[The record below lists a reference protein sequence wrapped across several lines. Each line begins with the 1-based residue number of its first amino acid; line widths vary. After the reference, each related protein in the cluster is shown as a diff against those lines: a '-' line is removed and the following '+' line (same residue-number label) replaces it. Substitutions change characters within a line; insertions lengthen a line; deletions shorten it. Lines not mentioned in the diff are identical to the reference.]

1 MREGES
7 NFMKFS
13 GHHLKRY
20 KDLGM
25 LYFRY
30 GRPVM
35 TSPLVNGDAE
45 EDEQTG
51 TDPEQLPKDLERL
64 GPTFVKIGQLLS
76 SRPDLMPPRYIKALT
91 RLQDDVAPF
100 SSEEAGRIIEA
111 ELGAKMSKLF
121 SEFNP
126 EPIAAASLG
135 QVHKAR
141 LRDGREVVVKVQR
154 PHIRKQIAEDFD
166 ALRHIATFI
175 TRHTDFGA
183 RYDLE
188 STLDELEQTLAHELD
203 YCREATNMRILRKN
217 LAEFQHVIVPAP
229 IDDYVTHKVLT
240 MEFIDGSKI
249 TSLNPVVRT
258 DLDGL
263 SLADELFR
271 AYLKQ
276 VLVDGLFHA
285 DPHPG
290 NVFLTLDNR
299 IALLDVGM
307 VGHTSA
313 TTQEALL
320 KILLAVSEG
329 NSDDAANMAIRISEQ
344 RSDFDEMAFRHKIAQ
359 LVADQRE
366 ASLGQMDV
374 GKMMLN
380 VSSAA
385 ADSGLRVP
393 TELTLLGKTLLQLD
407 EVGRL
412 LAPNFDP
419 NAAVRKH
426 ADDLMQRR
434 MKDALS
440 EGRAYSTLLE
450 AKEFFGTLPA
460 RLNKIMDAVGNAE
473 LNVNVKPAETQFVME
488 GFQKV
493 ANRIST
499 GLVLA
504 ALIIGAALLM
514 QVQTNFTLFGYPGL
528 AIVLFLLAATGGF
541 WFLMNVLWSDNKRRT
556 D

>member
-1 MREGES
+1 
-7 NFMKFS
+7 MKFS

-20 KDLGM
+20 KDLGL

-35 TSPLVNGDAE
+35 SSPLINGDSDD
-45 EDEQTG
+45 EDHDQ
-51 TDPEQLPKDLERL
+51 TDPNQLPKDLERL
-64 GPTFVKIGQLLS
+64 GPTFVKLGQLLS
-76 SRPDLMPPRYIKALT
+76 SRPDLMPPRYIRALS

-100 SSEEAGRIIEA
+100 PSAEAERIVEE
-111 ELGAKMSKLF
+111 ELGARVSKLF
-121 SEFNP
+121 LDFDP
-126 EPIAAASLG
+126 VPAAAASLG
-135 QVHKAR
+135 QVHRAR

-166 ALRHIATFI
+166 ALRELAKFI
-175 TRHTDFGA
+175 GRHTEFGA

-188 STLDELEQTLAHELD
+188 ATIAELEQTLAHELD
-203 YCREATNMRILRKN
+203 YCREAANLRTLRRN
-217 LAEFQHVIVPAP
+217 LAEFPHIIIPQP
-229 IDDYVTHKVLT
+229 IDDYVTYRVLT
-240 MEFIDGSKI
+240 MEYIEGSKI

-263 SLADELFR
+263 ALADELFR

-307 VGHTSA
+307 VGHTSVSI
-313 TTQEALL
+313 QEALL
-320 KILLAVSEG
+320 KILLAVAEG
-329 NSDDAANMAIRISEQ
+329 NGDEASDIAIRISEQ
-344 RSDFDEMAFRHKIAQ
+344 KSSFDEMVFRHKIAQ
-359 LVADQRE
+359 LVADQRD
-366 ASLGQMDV
+366 SNLGQMDV

-380 VSSAA
+380 VSTAA

-407 EVGRL
+407 EVGRI

-419 NAAVRKH
+419 NDAVRKH
-426 ADDLMQRR
+426 ATELLNRR
-434 MKDALS
+434 MKDTMT
-440 EGRAYSTLLE
+440 EGRAYAAMLE
-450 AKEFFGTLPA
+450 GKEFLSALPS
-460 RLNKIMDAVGNAE
+460 RLNKILDAVGKAE

-499 GLVLA
+499 GLVIA

-514 QVQTNFTLFGYPGL
+514 QVQTRFTLFGYPGL
-528 AIVLFLLAATGGF
+528 AIVLFLAAAAGGL
-541 WFLMNVLWSDNKRRT
+541 WFLVNVLWSDHNQRHENR

>member
-1 MREGES
+1 MR
-7 NFMKFS
+7 FS

-35 TSPLVNGDAE
+35 SSPLINGDADH
-45 EDEQTG
+45 DEHAG
-51 TDPEQLPKDLERL
+51 ADPNQLPKDLERL

-76 SRPDLMPPRYIKALT
+76 SRPDLMPSRYIRALS

-100 SSEEAGRIIEA
+100 SPEEAERIIEE
-111 ELGAKMSKLF
+111 ELGAKISKLF
-121 SEFNP
+121 LSFDP
-126 EPIAAASLG
+126 MPTAAASLG
-135 QVHKAR
+135 QVHRAF

-154 PHIRKQIAEDFD
+154 PNIRQQIAEDFD
-166 ALRHIATFI
+166 ALRQIAVFLA
-175 TRHTDFGA
+175 RHTDFGS

-188 STLDELEQTLAHELD
+188 ATIDELEQTLAHELD
-203 YCREATNMRILRKN
+203 YCREAANLRALRRN
-217 LAEFQHVIVPAP
+217 LAEFPHIIVPEP
-229 IDDYVTHKVLT
+229 IEGYVTHKVLT
-240 MEFIDGSKI
+240 MEFIEGCKI

-258 DLDGL
+258 DLDGMA
-263 SLADELFR
+263 LADELFR

-307 VGHTSA
+307 VGHTSVS
-313 TTQEALL
+313 TQEALL
-320 KILLAVSEG
+320 KILLAVAEG
-329 NSDDAANMAIRISEQ
+329 NGDEAADIAIRISEQ
-344 RSDFDEMAFRHKIAQ
+344 KSAFDEMTFRHKISQ
-359 LVADQRE
+359 LVADQHD

-407 EVGRL
+407 EVGRI

-419 NAAVRKH
+419 NASVRKH
-426 ADDLMQRR
+426 ATELLNRR
-434 MKDALS
+434 MKETLT
-440 EGRAYSTLLE
+440 EGRAYAAMLE
-450 AKEFFGTLPA
+450 GKEFLSALPS
-460 RLNKIMDAVGNAE
+460 RLNKILDSIGNAE
-473 LNVNVKPAETQFVME
+473 LNVNVRPSETQFVME

-493 ANRIST
+493 ANRIAT

-514 QVQTNFTLFGYPGL
+514 QVDTNFTIFGYPGL
-528 AIVLFLLAATGGF
+528 AIVLFLGAAAGGF
-541 WFLMNVLWSDNKRRT
+541 WFLMNVLWSDHKERHENR

>member
-1 MREGES
+1 
-7 NFMKFS
+7 MKFS

-20 KDLGM
+20 KDLGL

-35 TSPLVNGDAE
+35 SSPLVNGDADA
-45 EDEQTG
+45 DEQPG
-51 TDPEQLPKDLERL
+51 TDPNKLPDDLERL
-64 GPTFVKIGQLLS
+64 GPTFVKLGQLLS
-76 SRPDLMPPRYIKALT
+76 SRPDLMPPRYIRALS

-100 SSEEAGRIIEA
+100 SSEEAERIIEE
-111 ELGAKMSKLF
+111 ELGGKVSKLF

-126 EPIAAASLG
+126 VPVAAASLG

-166 ALRHIATFI
+166 ALRQLAKLIS
-175 TRHTDFGA
+175 RHTEFGS
-183 RYDLE
+183 RYDLQA
-188 STLDELEQTLAHELD
+188 TVAELEQTLAHELD
-203 YCREATNMRILRKN
+203 YCKEAANLRALGHN
-217 LAEFQHVIVPAP
+217 LAEFPHIVIPQP
-229 IDDYVTHKVLT
+229 IADYVTHRVLT

-263 SLADELFR
+263 ALADELFR

-307 VGHTSA
+307 VGHTSVSI
-313 TTQEALL
+313 QEALL
-320 KILLAVSEG
+320 KILLAVAEG
-329 NSDDAANMAIRISEQ
+329 NGDEAADIAIRISEEKNN
-344 RSDFDEMAFRHKIAQ
+344 FDEMVFRHKIAQ
-359 LVADQRE
+359 LVADQRD
-366 ASLGQMDV
+366 AHLGQMDV

-426 ADDLMQRR
+426 ATDLLNRR
-434 MKDALS
+434 MK
-440 EGRAYSTLLE
+440 ETLTE
-450 AKEFFGTLPA
+450 
-460 RLNKIMDAVGNAE
+460 
-473 LNVNVKPAETQFVME
+473 
-488 GFQKV
+488 
-493 ANRIST
+493 
-499 GLVLA
+499 
-504 ALIIGAALLM
+504 
-514 QVQTNFTLFGYPGL
+514 
-528 AIVLFLLAATGGF
+528 
-541 WFLMNVLWSDNKRRT
+541 
-556 D
+556 

>member
-1 MREGES
+1 MR
-7 NFMKFS
+7 FS

-20 KDLGM
+20 KDLGL
-25 LYFRY
+25 LYYRY

-35 TSPLVNGDAE
+35 TSPIMNGDA
-45 EDEQTG
+45 DTADQKG
-51 TDPEQLPKDLERL
+51 ADPEQLPKDLEKM
-64 GPTFVKIGQLLS
+64 GPTFVKLGQLLS
-76 SRPDLMPPRYIKALT
+76 SRPDLMPPRYIKALA

-100 SSEEAGRIIEA
+100 STVEAEHIIET
-111 ELGAKMSKLF
+111 ELGAKISKLF
-121 SEFNP
+121 EGLDP
-126 EPIAAASLG
+126 VPLAAASLG
-135 QVHKAR
+135 QVHKAI

-154 PHIRKQIAEDFD
+154 PNIRKVIAEDFD
-166 ALRHIATFI
+166 ALRQIAEFL
-175 TRHTDFGA
+175 TRHTEYGQ

-203 YCREATNMRILRKN
+203 YCREAANMRIMRKN
-217 LAEFQHVIVPAP
+217 LAEFPRIIIPEP

-240 MEFIDGSKI
+240 MEFIEGSKI
-249 TSLNPVVRT
+249 TALNPVVRT
-258 DLDGL
+258 DLDGMA
-263 SLADELFR
+263 LADELFR

-313 TTQEALL
+313 HTQEALL

-329 NSDDAANMAIRISEQ
+329 NSDEAADIAIRLSEQ
-344 RSDFDEMAFRHKIAQ
+344 RSDFDEMVFRHKIAQ
-359 LVADQRE
+359 LVADQHD
-366 ASLGQMDV
+366 ASLGQMDI
-374 GKMMLN
+374 GKMMLS

-426 ADDLMQRR
+426 ADALMNRR
-434 MKDALS
+434 MKDTLT

-450 AKEFFGTLPA
+450 AKEFMSALPS

-473 LNVNVKPAETQFVME
+473 FNVNVKPAETQFVME

-514 QVQTNFTLFGYPGL
+514 QVDTRFTIFGYPGL
-528 AIVLFLLAATGGF
+528 AMVLFLAAATGGF
-541 WFLMNVLWSDNKRRT
+541 WFVVNVFWSDNKRRRE
-556 D
+556 

>member
-1 MREGES
+1 MR
-7 NFMKFS
+7 FS

-20 KDLGM
+20 KDLGL
-25 LYFRY
+25 LYYRY
-30 GRPVM
+30 GRPVI
-35 TSPLVNGDAE
+35 TSPIAE
-45 EDEQTG
+45 SSDENDG
-51 TDPEQLPKDLERL
+51 HAGADPEQLPKDLERM
-64 GPTFVKIGQLLS
+64 GPTFVKLGQLLS
-76 SRPDLMPPRYIKALT
+76 SRPDLMPPRYIKALA

-100 SSEEAGRIIEA
+100 SSEEAEHIVEA

-154 PHIRKQIAEDFD
+154 PHIRNQIAEDFD
-166 ALRHIATFI
+166 ALRHIAHFM

-188 STLDELEQTLAHELD
+188 ATLDELEQTLAHELD
-203 YCREATNMRILRKN
+203 YCREATNMRCLRKH
-217 LAEFQHVIVPAP
+217 LAEFPHVIVPAP

-240 MEFIDGSKI
+240 MEFIEGSKI

-258 DLDGL
+258 DLDGMA
-263 SLADELFR
+263 LADELFR

-320 KILLAVSEG
+320 KILLAVAEG
-329 NSDDAANMAIRISEQ
+329 NSDEAAEMAIRISEQ
-344 RSDFDEMAFRHKIAQ
+344 RNDFDEMVFRHKIAQ
-359 LVADQRE
+359 LVADQRD

-374 GKMMLN
+374 GKMMLS

-393 TELTLLGKTLLQLD
+393 TELTLLGITLLQLD

-426 ADDLMQRR
+426 ANDLMHRR
-434 MKDALS
+434 MKDTLS
-440 EGRAYSTLLE
+440 EGRAYSALLE
-450 AKEFFGTLPA
+450 GKEFISSLPG
-460 RLNKIMDAVGNAE
+460 RVNKILDALGNAE
-473 LNVNVKPAETQFVME
+473 LNVNVRPAETQFVME

-514 QVQTNFTLFGYPGL
+514 QVDTRFTIFGYPGL
-528 AIVLFLLAATGGF
+528 AMLLFLLAATGGF
-541 WFLMNVLWSDNKRRT
+541 WFLVNVLWSDNKRRRE
-556 D
+556 

>member
-1 MREGES
+1 
-7 NFMKFS
+7 MKFS

-35 TSPLVNGDAE
+35 SSPLINGDADD
-45 EDEQTG
+45 DEHDQA
-51 TDPEQLPKDLERL
+51 DPNQLPKDLERL
-64 GPTFVKIGQLLS
+64 GPTFVKLGQLLS
-76 SRPDLMPPRYIKALT
+76 SRPDLMPARYIRALS

-100 SSEEAGRIIEA
+100 PSAEAERIVEE
-111 ELGAKMSKLF
+111 ELGARVSKLF
-121 SEFNP
+121 LDFDP
-126 EPIAAASLG
+126 VPAAAASLG
-135 QVHKAR
+135 QVHRAR

-166 ALRHIATFI
+166 ALRELAKFI
-175 TRHTDFGA
+175 GRHTEFGA

-188 STLDELEQTLAHELD
+188 ATLAELEQTLAHELD
-203 YCREATNMRILRKN
+203 YCREAANLRTLRRN
-217 LAEFQHVIVPAP
+217 LAEFPHIIIPQP
-229 IDDYVTHKVLT
+229 IDDYVTHRVLT
-240 MEFIDGSKI
+240 MEYIDGSKI

-307 VGHTSA
+307 VGHTSVSL
-313 TTQEALL
+313 QEALL
-320 KILLAVSEG
+320 KILLAVAEG
-329 NSDDAANMAIRISEQ
+329 NGDEAADIAIRISEQ
-344 RSDFDEMAFRHKIAQ
+344 KSTFDEMVFRHKIAQ
-359 LVADQRE
+359 LVADQRD
-366 ASLGQMDV
+366 ANLGQMDV

-380 VSSAA
+380 VTTAA

-426 ADDLMQRR
+426 ATELLNRR
-434 MKDALS
+434 MKETMT
-440 EGRAYSTLLE
+440 EGRAYAAMLE
-450 AKEFFGTLPA
+450 GKEFFSTLPS
-460 RLNKIMDAVGNAE
+460 RLNKILDSIGNAE

-499 GLVLA
+499 GLVIA

-514 QVQTNFTLFGYPGL
+514 QVQTKFTLFGYPGL
-528 AIVLFLLAATGGF
+528 AIVLFLAAAAGGF
-541 WFLMNVLWSDNKRRT
+541 WFLMNVLWSDHNQRHENR

>member
-1 MREGES
+1 MR
-7 NFMKFS
+7 FS

-20 KDLGM
+20 KDLGL
-25 LYFRY
+25 LYYRY
-30 GRPVM
+30 GRPVIS
-35 TSPLVNGDAE
+35 SPIMEGDA
-45 EDEQTG
+45 DEPEQHTG
-51 TDPEQLPKDLERL
+51 DPEQLPKDLERM
-64 GPTFVKIGQLLS
+64 GPTFVKLGQLLA
-76 SRPDLMPPRYIKALT
+76 SRPDLVPPRYIKALA

-100 SSEEAGRIIEA
+100 SSEEAERIVEA
-111 ELGAKMSKLF
+111 ELGAKISKLF
-121 SEFNP
+121 QGFDP
-126 EPIAAASLG
+126 KPIAAASLG
-135 QVHKAR
+135 QVHRAI
-141 LRDGREVVVKVQR
+141 LHDGRDVVVKIQR
-154 PHIRKQIAEDFD
+154 PNIRKQIAEDFD
-166 ALRHIATFI
+166 ALRNIAEFAS
-175 TRHTDFGA
+175 RHTEFGQ
-183 RYDLE
+183 RYNLE
-188 STLDELEQTLAHELD
+188 ATIDELEQTLAHELD
-203 YCREATNMRILRKN
+203 YCREATNMRIMRRN
-217 LAEFQHVIVPAP
+217 LAEFPNIVIPAP

-240 MEFIDGSKI
+240 MEFIEGAKI

-263 SLADELFR
+263 GLADELFR

-290 NVFLTLDNR
+290 NVFLTLENK

-313 TTQEALL
+313 STQEALL

-329 NSDDAANMAIRISEQ
+329 NSDEAADIAIRISEQ
-344 RSDFDEMAFRHKIAQ
+344 RNDFDEMNFRHKIAQ
-359 LVADQRE
+359 LVADQQE
-366 ASLGQMDV
+366 ANLGQMDV

-380 VSSAA
+380 VSAAA

-407 EVGRL
+407 EVGRI

-419 NAAVRKH
+419 NASVRRH
-426 ADDLMQRR
+426 ANDLLNRR
-434 MKDALS
+434 MKDAMT
-440 EGRAYSTLLE
+440 EGRVYSSLLE
-450 AKEFFGTLPA
+450 AKEFMGALPA

-514 QVQTNFTLFGYPGL
+514 QVQTDFTIFGYPGL

-541 WFLMNVLWSDNKRRT
+541 WFLMNVLWSDNKRRRE
-556 D
+556 

>member
-1 MREGES
+1 MR
-7 NFMKFS
+7 FS

-20 KDLGM
+20 KDLAL
-25 LYFRY
+25 LYYRY

-35 TSPLVNGDAE
+35 TSPIMNGDP
-45 EDEQTG
+45 EDEERKG
-51 TDPEQLPKDLERL
+51 SDPEQLPKDLEKM
-64 GPTFVKIGQLLS
+64 GPTFVKLGQLLS

-100 SSEEAGRIIEA
+100 PAEEAEHIIET

-121 SEFNP
+121 QGFDP
-126 EPIAAASLG
+126 EPLAAASLG
-135 QVHKAR
+135 QVHKAI
-141 LRDGREVVVKVQR
+141 LHDGREVVVKIQR
-154 PHIRKQIAEDFD
+154 PHIRKVIAEDFD
-166 ALRHIATFI
+166 ALRQIAEFLS
-175 TRHTDFGA
+175 RHTEYGQ

-188 STLDELEQTLAHELD
+188 ATLDELEHTLAHELD
-203 YCREATNMRILRKN
+203 YCHEAMNMRCLRKH
-217 LAEFQHVIVPAP
+217 LAEFPRIIIPAP

-240 MEFIDGSKI
+240 MEFIEGSKI
-249 TSLNPVVRT
+249 TALNPVVRT
-258 DLDGL
+258 DLDGMG
-263 SLADELFR
+263 LADELFR
-271 AYLKQ
+271 SYLKQ
-276 VLVDGLFHA
+276 VLLDGLFHA

-290 NVFLTLDNR
+290 NVFLTLDNQ

-313 TTQEALL
+313 HTQGALL

-329 NSDDAANMAIRISEQ
+329 NSDEAADIAIRISEQ
-344 RSDFDEMAFRHKIAQ
+344 RNDFDEMVFRHKIAQ
-359 LVADQRE
+359 LVADQHD
-366 ASLGQMDV
+366 ASLGQMDI
-374 GKMMLN
+374 GIMMLS

-407 EVGRL
+407 EVGRI

-426 ADDLMQRR
+426 ANELMNRR
-434 MKDALS
+434 MKDTLT
-440 EGRAYSTLLE
+440 EGRAYATVLE
-450 AKEFFGTLPA
+450 AKEFLSALPS
-460 RLNKIMDAVGNAE
+460 RLNKILDAVGNAE
-473 LNVNVKPAETQFVME
+473 LNVNVRPAETQFVME

-514 QVQTNFTLFGYPGL
+514 QVDTRFTIFGYPGL
-528 AIVLFLLAATGGF
+528 AMVLFLTAAAGGF
-541 WFLMNVLWSDNKRRT
+541 WFLVNVFWSDNKRRRE
-556 D
+556 

>member
-1 MREGES
+1 MR
-7 NFMKFS
+7 FS

-20 KDLGM
+20 KDLGL

-35 TSPLVNGDAE
+35 SSPLVNGDADP
-45 EDEQTG
+45 DEHSG
-51 TDPEQLPKDLERL
+51 ADPDKLPDDLERL
-64 GPTFVKIGQLLS
+64 GPTFVKLGRLLS
-76 SRPDLMPPRYIKALT
+76 SRPDLMPPRYIRALS
-91 RLQDDVAPF
+91 RLQDDVEPF
-100 SSEEAGRIIEA
+100 SSEEAEKIIEE
-111 ELGAKMSKLF
+111 ELGAKVSKLF
-121 SEFNP
+121 AAFDSVP
-126 EPIAAASLG
+126 TAAASLG
-135 QVHKAR
+135 QVHKAL

-154 PHIRKQIAEDFD
+154 PNIRKQIAEDFD
-166 ALRHIATFI
+166 ALRQLVKFLS
-175 TRHTDFGA
+175 RHTDFGS

-188 STLDELEQTLAHELD
+188 ATIAELEQTLANELD
-203 YCREATNMRILRKN
+203 YCKEASNLRALRRN
-217 LAEFQHVIVPAP
+217 LAAFPHIVIPQP
-229 IDDYVTHKVLT
+229 IEDYVTHRVLT
-240 MEFIDGSKI
+240 MEFIEGCKI

-263 SLADELFR
+263 GLADELFS

-290 NVFLTLDNR
+290 NVFLTIDNR

-307 VGHTSA
+307 VGHT
-313 TTQEALL
+313 TVTIQEALL
-320 KILLAVSEG
+320 KILLAVAEG
-329 NSDDAANMAIRISEQ
+329 NGDEASEIAIRISEQ
-344 RSDFDEMAFRHKIAQ
+344 KNSFDEMAFRHQIAQ
-359 LVADQRE
+359 LVADQRD
-366 ASLGQMDV
+366 AHLGQMDV
-374 GKMMLN
+374 GKMVLS

-407 EVGRL
+407 EVGRI

-419 NAAVRKH
+419 HAAVRKH
-426 ADDLMQRR
+426 ATELLARR
-434 MKDALS
+434 MKKTLS
-440 EGRAYSTLLE
+440 EGRAFAAILE
-450 AKEFFGTLPA
+450 SKEFFSALPS
-460 RLNKIMDAVGNAE
+460 RLNKILDAVGNAE

-504 ALIIGAALLM
+504 SLIIGAALLM
-514 QVQTNFTLFGYPGL
+514 QVDTRFTIFGYPGF
-528 AIVLFLLAATGGF
+528 AMVLFLAAAAGGF
-541 WFLMNVLWSDNKRRT
+541 WFLFNVLWCDHKQRHERR

>member
-1 MREGES
+1 MR
-7 NFMKFS
+7 FS

-20 KDLGM
+20 KDLGL
-25 LYFRY
+25 LYYRY

-35 TSPLVNGDAE
+35 TSPIMNGDADAE
-45 EDEQTG
+45 EHKG
-51 TDPEQLPKDLERL
+51 ADPEQLPKDLEKM
-64 GPTFVKIGQLLS
+64 GPTFVKLGQLLS

-100 SSEEAGRIIEA
+100 PTEEAEHIVET

-121 SEFNP
+121 QGFDP
-126 EPIAAASLG
+126 VPLAAASLG
-135 QVHKAR
+135 QVHKAI
-141 LRDGREVVVKVQR
+141 LRDGREVVVKIQR
-154 PHIRKQIAEDFD
+154 PNIRKVIAQDFD
-166 ALRHIATFI
+166 ALRQIAEFMS
-175 TRHTDFGA
+175 RHTEYGQ

-188 STLDELEQTLAHELD
+188 ATLDEMEQTVAHELD
-203 YCREATNMRILRKN
+203 YCKEAMNMRCLRKH
-217 LAEFQHVIVPAP
+217 LAEFPRIIIPAP

-258 DLDGL
+258 DLDGMA
-263 SLADELFR
+263 LADELFR

-290 NVFLTLDNR
+290 NVFLTLDNN

-313 TTQEALL
+313 HTQEALL

-329 NSDDAANMAIRISEQ
+329 NSDEAADTAIRISEQ
-344 RSDFDEMAFRHKIAQ
+344 RSDFDEMVFRHKIAQ
-359 LVADQRE
+359 LVADQHD
-366 ASLGQMDV
+366 ASLGQMDI
-374 GKMMLN
+374 GKMMLS

-385 ADSGLRVP
+385 ADAGLRVP

-426 ADDLMQRR
+426 ANELMNRR
-434 MKDALS
+434 MKDTMT
-440 EGRAYSTLLE
+440 EGRAYATLLE
-450 AKEFFGTLPA
+450 AKEFMSALPS

-473 LNVNVKPAETQFVME
+473 FNVNVKPAETQFVME

-514 QVQTNFTLFGYPGL
+514 QVDTKFTIFGYPGL
-528 AIVLFLLAATGGF
+528 AMVLFLAAATGGF
-541 WFLMNVLWSDNKRRT
+541 WFLLNVVWSDNKRRR

>member
-1 MREGES
+1 M
-7 NFMKFS
+7 
-13 GHHLKRY
+13 
-20 KDLGM
+20 
-25 LYFRY
+25 
-30 GRPVM
+30 
-35 TSPLVNGDAE
+35 
-45 EDEQTG
+45 
-51 TDPEQLPKDLERL
+51 
-64 GPTFVKIGQLLS
+64 GPTFVKLGQLLS
-76 SRPDLMPPRYIKALT
+76 SRPDLIPPRYVKALT
-91 RLQDDVAPF
+91 RLQDDVKPF
-100 SSEEAGRIIEA
+100 PTEEAEKIIEA

-121 SEFNP
+121 QAFDP
-126 EPIAAASLG
+126 VPTAAASLG
-135 QVHKAR
+135 QVHKAI
-141 LRDGREVVVKVQR
+141 LRDGREVVVKIQR
-154 PHIRKQIAEDFD
+154 PHIRNQIAEDFD
-166 ALRHIATFI
+166 ALRQIAKFMS
-175 TRHTDFGA
+175 RHTEFGQK
-183 RYDLE
+183 YDLE
-188 STLDELEQTLAHELD
+188 ATLDELEQTLAHELD
-203 YCREATNMRILRKN
+203 YCREAMNMRCIRKH
-217 LAEFQHVIVPAP
+217 LAEFPNIVIPAP

-240 MEFIDGSKI
+240 MEYIDGSKI

-263 SLADELFR
+263 GLADELFR

-290 NVFLTLDNR
+290 NVFLTLDNK
-299 IALLDVGM
+299 IALLDLGM
-307 VGHTSA
+307 VGHTSQQ
-313 TTQEALL
+313 TQEALL

-329 NSDDAANMAIRISEQ
+329 NSDEAADVAIQISEQ
-344 RSDFDEMAFRHKIAQ
+344 RNDFDEMVFRHKIAQ
-359 LVADQRE
+359 LVADQHD

-374 GKMMLN
+374 GKMLLS

-426 ADDLMQRR
+426 ADDLMNRR
-434 MKDALS
+434 MKDSLT
-440 EGRAYSTLLE
+440 EGRAYSSLLE
-450 AKEFFGTLPA
+450 AKEFFTALPS

-473 LNVNVKPAETQFVME
+473 LNVNVRPAETQFVME

-514 QVQTNFTLFGYPGL
+514 QVDTKFTIFGYPGL
-528 AIVLFLLAATGGF
+528 AMVLFLAAATGGF
-541 WFLMNVLWSDNKRRT
+541 WFLVNVLWNDAKHKHERR
-556 D
+556 